1 MKVLHAALL
10 EEIVRRIVAAL
21 QPETIYLY
29 GLHTYGQPHED
40 SDVNL
45 LVVLREATRS
55 GHENAVEAYRALRG
69 LCVPAEV
76 KVVTR
81 NEFERRAQWL
91 SSVEKIAKEKGRIVY
106 AASAHVNNASAASY
120 CSSPGTTASRAGGE
134 ATDAPLSATG
144 SAGRRAGDFRARC
157 ISR

>member
-1 MKVLHAALL
+1 MKILHATLL
-10 EEIVRRIVAAL
+10 DEIVRRIVAAL

-29 GLHTYGQPHED
+29 GSHAYGQPHED
-40 SDVNL
+40 SDVDL

-55 GHENAVEAYRALRG
+55 GHENAVVAYRALRG

-91 SSVEKIAKEKGRIVY
+91 SSVERIAKEKGRILY
-106 AASAHVNNASAASY
+106 AASAGRSTSMASES
-120 CSSPGTTASRAGGE
+120 CGGGE
-134 ATDAPLSATG
+134 RAARWATAVYGHKMSEVAYD
-144 SAGRRAGDFRARC
+144 RC
-157 ISR
+157 